1 MLKAILLEVE
11 NNNISKYLESLSPT
25 EATDYSFW
33 KATKKIHPKT
43 NHCSAIKQT
52 DGKWSRSDVEIAN
65 AFSYH
70 LNEVFKPFPR
80 DPSASIAE
88 ETDIISS
95 VQSTFVNMQLPKL
108 SKVSK
113 TEVEEIINCL
123 NQRKAPVYDCKNS

>member
-1 MLKAILLEVE
+1 M
-11 NNNISKYLESLSPT
+11 
-25 EATDYSFW
+25 
-33 KATKKIHPKT
+33 HPQT
-43 NHCSAIKQT
+43 NHCSAITQT

-65 AFSYH
+65 AFSCH

-123 NQRKAPVYDCKNS
+123 NQRKAPGYDLITAKTLKELPIGALKFI